1 MYSCYMIR
9 SISQHMMHFL
19 ASQEVTASMKDGDL
33 ILTLLFPGKS
43 HFKMNFI
50 AEQNSIGAALCIDGF
65 MNMRHD
71 ASWTASLYSTM
82 RDGSR
87 DGPYCQWS
95 LNYGEFEGD
104 MTRVQKVEQLL
115 KIMANY

>member
-95 LNYGEFEGD
+95 LNYGEFEDD